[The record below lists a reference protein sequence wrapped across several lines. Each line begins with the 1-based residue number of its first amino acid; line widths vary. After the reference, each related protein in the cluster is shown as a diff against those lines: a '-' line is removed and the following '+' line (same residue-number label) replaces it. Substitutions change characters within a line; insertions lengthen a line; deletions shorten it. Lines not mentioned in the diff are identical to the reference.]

1 MNSENYQKKLEKFLL
16 KQEERK
22 IKKKNKKRKKKKA
35 TKKKIVE
42 VVPSPSTMSK
52 KKVGRPKKRGPK
64 KKRIRRK
71 ISPKIKQSAIFD
83 FKIVSVLNGKQNG
96 YISKHTEYADA
107 YTALETLRKANET
120 IIFPRKFINR
130 TEIIPAK
137 EEYLLLEKNRYGD
150 KSDGMLRNEFGKFIK
165 QKITNNKKWIVREKI
180 PKLVEETFWVYGLDP
195 KHNRKTYTWI
205 WDNLVLNKIYNSYDV
220 IRILVYKNKLIIK
233 YDDMPMSMIMCKN
246 GSDCIRM
253 YNIMSDKIKELKT
266 KQIVPIGSYNII
278 SEKRREL
285 EKEIAELTG
294 WSKMKI
300 QRSTN

>member
-22 IKKKNKKRKKKKA
+22 IKKKNKKRKKKRA

-42 VVPSPSTMSK
+42 TTPAPSTMSK

-96 YISKHTEYADA
+96 YISKHTDYADA
-107 YTALETLRKANET
+107 YAALEVLRKTNET
-120 IIFPRKFINR
+120 IKFPRKFINR
-130 TEIIPAK
+130 AEIIPAK
-137 EEYLLLEKNRYGD
+137 EEYLLLEKNRHGD
-150 KSDGMLRNEFGKFIK
+150 KADGMLRNEFGKYIK

-180 PKLVEETFWVYGLDP
+180 QKLVEETFWVYGFDP
-195 KHNRKTYTWI
+195 KHDRKTYSWI
-205 WDNLVLNKIYNSYDV
+205 WDNLVLSKIHNSYDV

-233 YDDMPMSMIMCKN
+233 YDDMPMSMVMCKN

-253 YNIMSDKIKELKT
+253 YNAMSDEIKNLKT
-266 KQIVPIGSYNII
+266 KQIVPIGAYNII

-285 EKEIAELTG
+285 EKEIEELTG

-300 QRSTN
+300 QRTTN